1 MSKLL
6 FKLRGVPEDE
16 ADDIRELLT
25 ENEIDFYETAPGN
38 WGFSMPGIWLN
49 DADQFAVARALI
61 DEYQKTRTINA
72 REEVARLKKEGKN
85 RTFLDWAGENPV
97 PFVCYLTIIGVVL
110 YLQFLLVVN
119 LGE

>member
-25 ENEIDFYETAPGN
+25 ENEIDFYETSPGN

-49 DADQFAVARALI
+49 DEAQFENARALI
-61 DEYQKTRTINA
+61 DKYQKARTLNA
-72 REEVARLKKEGKN
+72 RETVARLKREGKN
-85 RTFLDWAGENPV
+85 RTFLDWARENPI
-97 PFVCYLTIIGVVL
+97 PFVCYLAIIGAVL

-119 LGE
+119 LGD

>member
-25 ENEIDFYETAPGN
+25 ENEIEFYETSPGN

-49 DADQFAVARALI
+49 DENQFETARALL
-61 DEYQKTRTINA
+61 DTYQKERVIRV
-72 REEVARLKKEGKN
+72 REEYAQLKREGKN
-85 RTFLDWAGENPV
+85 RTFLDWVMEKPAS
-97 PFVCYLTIIGVVL
+97 FIFYLMIIGAVL
-110 YLQFLLVVN
+110 YLQYLLVAN

>member
-16 ADDIRELLT
+16 ADEIRELLT
-25 ENEIDFYETAPGN
+25 ENEIDFYETSPGN

-49 DADQFAVARALI
+49 DESQFENARALL
-61 DEYQKTRTINA
+61 DAYQKERVIRV
-72 REEVARLKKEGKN
+72 REEYAQLKREGKN
-85 RTFLDWAGENPV
+85 RTFLDWVIENPI
-97 PFVCYLTIIGVVL
+97 PFIFYVAIIGAVL

-119 LGE
+119 IGE

>member
-25 ENEIDFYETAPGN
+25 EHEIDFYETSPGN
-38 WGFSMPGIWLN
+38 WGFSMPGIWLRDK
-49 DADQFAVARALI
+49 DAFENARSLI
-61 DEYQKTRTINA
+61 DEYQKARVIRV
-72 REEVARLKKEGKN
+72 REEYARLKKEGKN
-85 RTFLDWAGENPV
+85 RTFFDWVIEKPAS
-97 PFVCYLTIIGVVL
+97 FIFYLMIIGAVL

-119 LGE
+119 IGE

>member
-25 ENEIDFYETAPGN
+25 ENEIDFYETSPGN

-49 DADQFAVARALI
+49 DEGQFKNAQALI
-61 DEYQKTRTINA
+61 DVYQEERVVRV
-72 REEVARLKKEGKN
+72 REEYAQLKREGKN
-85 RTFLDWAGENPV
+85 RTFLDWVKEKPAS
-97 PFVCYLTIIGVVL
+97 FIFYLLIIGAVL
-110 YLQFLLVVN
+110 YLQYLLVAN